1 MDGCLE
7 TDNTVQVLQMLLEQ
21 FKSKLEN
28 VAKVSMMQLIFSS
41 PTHDWSSLT
50 KPWSFSSETMS
61 LFVHYFLELPSF
73 LKEYLQ
79 LATHISFISHI
90 PPKTKIFKDNQ
101 GD

>member
-1 MDGCLE
+1 MAPNVQVYGQGTIHLTTHYHPDPKTWGEGVDGCLE

-61 LFVHYFLELPSF
+61 LFVHYFAELLSF
-73 LKEYLQ
+73 
-79 LATHISFISHI
+79 
-90 PPKTKIFKDNQ
+90 
-101 GD
+101 